1 MARIKRGFSLA
12 ALFCLAFFILVY
24 NSVRLG
30 TSSNASKRLLREGS
44 PSRTIR
50 EKVLRTK
57 GSGLRAFYD
66 ELSMLGYRKGDG
78 GAVLFR
84 QIVRKP
90 SISQPVFLHVYV
102 ASSPSHDVRR
112 NAIRETWG
120 AQGKKNN
127 VSLVFMIGKSEL
139 DNKIRR
145 EGDTYGDILQGDY
158 RDTYDNLAFKSVSM
172 LSHFSITYPHPTYIM
187 KTDDDIFVNVPKL
200 VNFLSTTHPLG
211 IVGCDKSQELLPFG
225 PMGESVPAA
234 LAISPFVVGAG
245 YVIHRDTA
253 LSLPSGCLR
262 SDPIP
267 VEDVYLT
274 SRCARA
280 ATPPTRVPTH
290 HRGFSCGRWVQHPC
304 ELAHAFTGHHMSPQR
319 MRAVMKTLSEGE
331 CSHPENE
338 YLMH

>member
-90 SISQPVFLHVYV
+90 SVSQPVFLHVYV

-145 EGDTYGDILQGDY
+145 EGDTYG
-158 RDTYDNLAFKSVSM
+158 K
-172 LSHFSITYPHPTYIM
+172 
-187 KTDDDIFVNVPKL
+187 
-200 VNFLSTTHPLG
+200 
-211 IVGCDKSQELLPFG
+211 
-225 PMGESVPAA
+225 
-234 LAISPFVVGAG
+234 
-245 YVIHRDTA
+245 
-253 LSLPSGCLR
+253 LSLNN
-262 SDPIP
+262 
-267 VEDVYLT
+267 
-274 SRCARA
+274 
-280 ATPPTRVPTH
+280 
-290 HRGFSCGRWVQHPC
+290 
-304 ELAHAFTGHHMSPQR
+304 
-319 MRAVMKTLSEGE
+319 LSK
-331 CSHPENE
+331 
-338 YLMH
+338 